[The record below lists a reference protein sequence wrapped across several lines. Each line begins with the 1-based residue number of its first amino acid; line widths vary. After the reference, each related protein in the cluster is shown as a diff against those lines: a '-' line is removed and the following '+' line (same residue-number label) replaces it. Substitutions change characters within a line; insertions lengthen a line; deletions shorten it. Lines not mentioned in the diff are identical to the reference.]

1 MRNSSS
7 CVLRGHLVSGAIL
20 IGAIPQLASADGIVI
35 DRIYDP
41 YVQPLETELEWRG
54 IFQSD
59 DDLGDVDRH
68 FFGFG
73 RSLSDRWAAEIYAIG
88 TRTSGESLSFDTY
101 ELEFKWQLTEQ
112 GEYAFDWGMV
122 FELER
127 EIDDDVWELGATVIS
142 SRDFGKWT
150 GIANLGVVYEWG
162 SGVIDE
168 VETELSL
175 QARYRLKEAIEPAVE
190 LHMGQDTV
198 ALGPAII
205 GLQRLSPGK
214 KLRWELGVFWG
225 LDEQSPDQTIKANI
239 EFEF

>member
-1 MRNSSS
+1 LFRTCITICIIFVGS
-7 CVLRGHLVSGAIL
+7 V
-20 IGAIPQLASADGIVI
+20 PQLAPADGIVV

-41 YVQPLETELEWRG
+41 YVQPLETELEWRS
-54 IFQSD
+54 IIQSD
-59 DDLGDVDRH
+59 DTLGDKQKH

-88 TRTSGESLSFDTY
+88 TKSSGRSLSINTY

-127 EIDDDVWELGATVIS
+127 ETDEDVWELAATVVS
-142 SRDFGKWT
+142 ARDFGRWT
-150 GIANLGVVYEWG
+150 GVANLGLVYEWG
-162 SGVIDE
+162 SGISDE
-168 VETELSL
+168 LESELRL
-175 QARYRLKEAIEPAVE
+175 QARYRFRESIEPAVE

-198 ALGPAII
+198 ALGPAIV

-214 KLRWELGVFWG
+214 KLRYELGIFWG
-225 LDEQSPDQTIKANI
+225 LDEQSPDQTVKASI